1 MMSRRRQSQQLL
13 PPGHILADR
22 YWIRSLVGSMTGGAV
37 YLATEAGRAA
47 ISPGRTV
54 VVRLYDDPWVEGAE
68 GLLRLSHLIHE
79 SSAITHP
86 NLARLVDLGSD
97 AGQAYCATEWIDQ
110 GMLLNEYVQ
119 LEHGLSLEAFAPI
132 AGQVLNAVGHAH
144 ARSKFFGDLD
154 GSSVILGERNG
165 RAHHVVLTAFGLTQD
180 VATESPRTTPYWAPE
195 KVGPADMFNLRRD
208 VYSIGVLLWYM
219 LTAEFPADD
228 PTRSLAESRG
238 DLPRGLTRLIDECV
252 ALEPVNRPADANVVL
267 RRLCEFI
274 PAQMFRLPE
283 AQRRSTRSL
292 PDAPAGTAIDLPNID
307 RLRELVRNESTVR
320 KRVHAAPIEPEP
332 IEPETAALEPLP
344 VEMRRRRW
352 WPIGFGLVTVA
363 SAAALWA
370 QWI

>member
-1 MMSRRRQSQQLL
+1 MQRQRRQSDLL

-22 YWIRSLVGSMTGGAV
+22 YWIRSLVGPMTGGAV

-47 ISPGRTV
+47 ISPGRTLI
-54 VVRLYDDPWVEGAE
+54 VRLYDAPWAEDAE
-68 GLLRLSHLIHE
+68 GLLRASHLVLE

-86 NLARLVDLGSD
+86 NLARLVDLGTD
-97 AGQAYCATEWIDQ
+97 NGKAYCVTEWIDH

-119 LEHGLSLEAFAPI
+119 LERGLSLEAFAPI
-132 AGQVLNAVGHAH
+132 AGQILNAVGHAH
-144 ARSKFFGDLD
+144 ARAKFFGDLD

-165 RAHHVVLTAFGLTQD
+165 RGHHVVLTAFGLTQD

-195 KVGPADMFNLRRD
+195 KLGLAEMFNLRRD

-219 LTAEFPADD
+219 LTADFPADD
-228 PTRSLAESRG
+228 AGRSLAESRD

-252 ALEPVNRPADANVVL
+252 ALDPMSRPVDANVVL

-274 PAQMFRLPE
+274 PAEMFRLPDAE
-283 AQRRSTRSL
+283 RRATSSL

-307 RLRELVRNESTVR
+307 RLREMVRTESTVR
-320 KRVHAAPIEPEP
+320 KRVHHEPVEPEP
-332 IEPETAALEPLP
+332 IDPAMVELEPLP
-344 VEMRRRRW
+344 IEMRRRW

-363 SAAALWA
+363 SALALAWA
-370 QWI
+370 QLG

>member
-1 MMSRRRQSQQLL
+1 MKSRQLL

-68 GLLRLSHLIHE
+68 GLLRLSHLVQE

-86 NLARLVDLGSD
+86 NLARLVDLGTE
-97 AGQAYCATEWIDQ
+97 AGQAYCVTAWIDH
-110 GMLLNEYVQ
+110 GMLLDEYVQ
-119 LEHGLSLEAFAPI
+119 LERGLSLEAFAPI
-132 AGQVLNAVGHAH
+132 AGQILNAVGHAH

-154 GSSVILGERNG
+154 GSSIIVGERNG
-165 RAHHVVLTAFGLTQD
+165 RSHHVVLTAFGLTQD

-195 KVGPADMFNLRRD
+195 RVAPAEMFNLRRD

-252 ALEPVNRPADANVVL
+252 AVDPANRPMDANVVL

-274 PAQMFRLPE
+274 PAEMFRLPE
-283 AQRRSTRSL
+283 AEHRPTSHV
-292 PDAPAGTAIDLPNID
+292 PDGPAGTAIDLPNID
-307 RLRELVRNESTVR
+307 RLRELVRSQPVMRE
-320 KRVHAAPIEPEP
+320 RVPEPEP
-332 IEPETAALEPLP
+332 EPEPEPKPEPVVLP
-344 VEMRRRRW
+344 ETHSRRW
-352 WPIGFGLVTVA
+352 WPIGFGLVALA
-363 SAAALWA
+363 SALALWA
-370 QWI
+370 PWNLALP